1 LQARARVGTHARLLD
16 AGSAHAFKAGNQ
28 FLVVEAFSVETVT

>member
-1 LQARARVGTHARLLD
+1 LQARAGVGTHARLLD
-16 AGSAHAFKAGNQ
+16 AGNDRAFKVGNQ